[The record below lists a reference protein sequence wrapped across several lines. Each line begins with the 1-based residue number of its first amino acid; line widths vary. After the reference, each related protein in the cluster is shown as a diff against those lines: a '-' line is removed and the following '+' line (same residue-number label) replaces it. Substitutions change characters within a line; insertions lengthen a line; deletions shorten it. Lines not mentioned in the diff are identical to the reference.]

1 MILVLDSAMNWTTD
15 DFDYHL
21 PSELIAQQPTA
32 QRTHSRMLQL
42 SRHGGAVSHGQF
54 PDIVDCLQPQ
64 DLLVFNDTKVFPA
77 RLFGRKASGGKVECL
92 IERLLDSHNAL
103 AHIRSSKSPK
113 PGAVLTLG
121 DGINVRVEG
130 REGDLF
136 CLRLLSEAPFLELLW
151 QQGRLPLPP
160 YIEREVE
167 PDDYERYQT
176 VFADRVGAV
185 AAPTAGLHFDEGIL
199 AAIEEKGVSTTK
211 VTLHVGAGTFQPV
224 RVDSLSSH
232 HMHSE
237 WIDVSASVVQA
248 IADCQQRGGR
258 VVAVGTTVLRA
269 LETASRGGSCRTFTG
284 DTDIFIYP
292 GFTFHCVDALLT
304 NFHLPKS
311 TLLMLVAAFAG
322 YEEMMQAYQA
332 AIAARYR
339 FFSYGDC
346 MLVG

>member
-1 MILVLDSAMNWTTD
+1 MNWTTE
-15 DFDYHL
+15 DFHYDL
-21 PSELIAQQPTA
+21 PSELIAQQPA
-32 QRTHSRMLQL
+32 QQRTHSRMLQL
-42 SRHGGAVSHGQF
+42 SRQSGTVSHGQF
-54 PDIVDCLQPQ
+54 SDIVDLLQPQ

-77 RLFGRKASGGKVECL
+77 RLFGHKATGGKVECL
-92 IERLLDSHNAL
+92 IERLLSSHTAV

-113 PGAVLTLG
+113 QGAVLSLG
-121 DGINVRVEG
+121 EGIEVLVEG

-136 CLRLLSEAPFLELLW
+136 CLRLLNEAPFLELLW

-167 PDDYERYQT
+167 AADYERYQT

-199 AAIEEKGVSTTK
+199 AVIQEKGIQTAK
-211 VTLHVGAGTFQPV
+211 LTLHVGAGTFQPV
-224 RVDSLSSH
+224 RVDALSSH
-232 HMHSE
+232 QMHSE
-237 WIDVSASVVQA
+237 WIDVSVGVVNA
-248 IADCQQRGGR
+248 IQDCRQRGGR

-269 LETASRGGSCRTFTG
+269 LESASRGGGCQPFTG

-322 YEEMMQAYQA
+322 YDEMMQAYQA
-332 AIAARYR
+332 AIAAQYR

-346 MLVG
+346 MLIA